1 MDEIITHVLATG
13 ISFAPIMMI
22 VTEAVKQT
30 KIVPTN
36 LLPVVSVLLGTAL
49 GAVMG
54 FCFDQSVAEMT
65 IGGLVAGGMAC
76 GLYDA
81 TNKYS
86 SRKGESK

>member
-13 ISFAPIMMI
+13 LSFAPIMMI

-30 KIVPTN
+30 GVITSKY
-36 LLPVVSVLLGTAL
+36 LPLISITLGIIL
-49 GAVMG
+49 GFIMG
-54 FCFDQSVAEMT
+54 VCFDQNVAEMT

-81 TNKYS
+81 TNKYNT
-86 SRKGESK
+86 RKEE